1 MLCTCINVIFVSC
14 ILLLCTPSPLPPLL
28 PPSLSPP
35 SLPAFLTSD
44 SVDLQELAA
53 NSDRLLSTLV
63 SYLGNQPD
71 ENDEFVEEKHILA
84 YERLKEVQ

>member
-1 MLCTCINVIFVSC
+1 MGLLGLKLFSRSVEGQDNGSIVSLSIFC
-14 ILLLCTPSPLPPLL
+14 
-28 PPSLSPP
+28 PPSLPP
-35 SLPAFLTSD
+35 TLPAFLTSD

-71 ENDEFVEEKHILA
+71 ENDEFVEEKHIIA
-84 YERLKEVQ
+84 YERLKEV